1 MSFCDEDVAV
11 NCDECYELTVGDC
24 LPQLITTNLTPST
37 DYYLICTDKFGN
49 RYDVAFTS
57 TAGGDFYI
65 DPDDFPSKLFNQ
77 FAGKFEFVVSLS
89 AVTVTPV
96 SMTIGGSTYSCIIAE
111 WTLTCCNNTYVPPT
125 ACDTFIDGLS
135 TTERECICDNIAE
148 LCENMP
154 CDDATVKN
162 SDNTFS
168 QSIASGA
175 TYVLT
180 DETITIQLDGVDVA
194 TSTFPAMTNPT
205 FLINWN

>member
-37 DYYLICTDKFGN
+37 AYYIICTDKFGN

-96 SMTIGGSTYSCIIAE
+96 SMTIGSSTYSCIIAD
-111 WTLTCCNNTYVPPT
+111 WTVTCCNNTYVPPT

-135 TTERECICDNIAE
+135 ATEISCICDNMAE
-148 LCENMP
+148 LCP
-154 CDDATVKN
+154 DGCLDATVKN
-162 SDNTFS
+162 SDNTYN

-175 TYVLT
+175 TYTLADTIYNVYVNGVLDQT
-180 DETITIQLDGVDVA
+180 TTQPSMIDLTINIT
-194 TSTFPAMTNPT
+194 
-205 FLINWN
+205 

>member
-24 LPQLITTNLTPST
+24 LPQLVTTNLTPST
-37 DYYLICTDKFGN
+37 AYYLICTDKFGN

-96 SMTIGGSTYSCIIAE
+96 SMTIGSSTYSCIITE
-111 WTLTCCNNTYVPPT
+111 WTVTCCNNTYVPPT
-125 ACDTFIDGLS
+125 ACETFIDGLS
-135 TTERECICDNIAE
+135 TTEIACICANMDE
-148 LCENMP
+148 LCP
-154 CDDATVKN
+154 SGCAVATVKN

-168 QSIASGA
+168 QTIASGA
-175 TYVLT
+175 TYTLADTIYNVYVNGILDQTTTQPSMIDLT
-180 DETITIQLDGVDVA
+180 INIT
-194 TSTFPAMTNPT
+194 
-205 FLINWN
+205 